1 MGSAGSCR
9 YVLSVE
15 RISEWLGQEVVDAEG
30 EPLGK
35 LEDVYYARG
44 QAEPRLALVKS
55 GLFGRKQTIVPLQGA
70 SVGREHVR
78 VAYTSEQIAQAADAA
93 QLEAAETLAGADAQR
108 LASAYGVQLGAE
120 ELDSANALE
129 QRYAAAQEA
138 EARAAKLETEAQER
152 AEDADQAQAS
162 ARERSAQAAEAEQA
176 ALDARA
182 EAERLSQ

>member
-1 MGSAGSCR
+1 MLG
-9 YVLSVE
+9 VE
-15 RISEWLGQEVVDAEG
+15 HISEWLGQEVVDSDG

-44 QAEPRLALVKS
+44 QTEPRLALVKS
-55 GLFGRKQTIVPLQGA
+55 GLFGRKQTMVPLQGA

-93 QLEAAETLAGADAQR
+93 QLEPDETLAGADAQR
-108 LASAYGVQLGAE
+108 LASAFGVQLDAE
-120 ELDSANALE
+120 ELDAANALE

-138 EARAAKLETEAQER
+138 EARAAKLEAEAGQR

-176 ALDARA
+176 AREARA
-182 EAERLSQ
+182 EAERLRQ

>member
-1 MGSAGSCR
+1 
-9 YVLSVE
+9 VLSVE
-15 RISEWLGQEVVDAEG
+15 QISEWLGQEVVDADG

-44 QAEPRLALVKS
+44 QAEPQLALVKS

-93 QLEAAETLAGADAQR
+93 QVEPDDTLAGDGAQR

-120 ELDSANALE
+120 DLDSANALE
-129 QRYAAAQEA
+129 QRRAAAQEA
-138 EARAAKLETEAQER
+138 ETRAAELETKARER

-162 ARERSAQAAEAEQA
+162 AHERSAQAAEAEQA
-176 ALDARA
+176 AREARA
-182 EAERLSQ
+182 EAERLRY